1 MAQQQLAAVPPG
13 WIGGFAQSNPAF
25 DYPHPDL
32 SSLKLL
38 HNMDNIDKL
47 QRQQKV
53 LWPEFSWQTVPGI
66 EALRCFQMF
75 APDISRLGYTDEGRV
90 YSIICPQQG
99 ACSPIFG
106 CLNIEVSVT
115 GNRGWVDEKS
125 KLVAA
130 DLTAEGK
137 IWFTPGTH
145 ANLMVKNLWKLF
157 VLNGRKFPDD
167 KANAII
173 VTLHKTNEPSQ
184 PILQGLSG
192 ETTSFKSPGFA
203 QHQDKAWAVANLE
216 VQIGPIVPTNDP
228 LVDEFN
234 WLVMFAFNI
243 ASGNLLT
250 VGNVLTWNVWFEDPT
265 LVDQQEWKD
274 HAEKWRDSIDADHGA
289 PCGQGTPPR
298 YFNGNLF
305 QADDAV
311 LVELIQKIIE
321 YLEKHWPAAKLNADQ
336 KSMRDK
342 ITGYLAKHRERL
354 AAVTSP

>member
-1 MAQQQLAAVPPG
+1 MDKKSSTIPPG
-13 WIGGFAQSNPAF
+13 WKGGFAQSNPAF
-25 DYPHPDL
+25 AYPHPDL

-38 HNMDNIDKL
+38 GNMENIDKL

-53 LWPEFSWQTVPGI
+53 LWPEFSWQTVVGT
-66 EALRCFQMF
+66 EASRCFQMF
-75 APDISRLGYTDEGRV
+75 APDISRLGYTDEGRI

-99 ACSPIFG
+99 ACSDIFG

-130 DLTAEGK
+130 DLTGEGK

-157 VLNGRKFPDD
+157 VLYGRKFPDA
-167 KANAII
+167 KENAII
-173 VTLHKTNEPSQ
+173 VTLHKTGEPSQ

-192 ETTSFKSPGFA
+192 ETTRFKSPGFA

-216 VQIGPIVPTNDP
+216 VQIGPIVPTGDP

-234 WLVMFAFNI
+234 TLVMWAFNI

-250 VGNVLTWNVWFEDPT
+250 DGNILTWNVWFEEPT
-265 LVDQQEWKD
+265 LVDQQEWRD

-298 YFNGNLF
+298 YFNGQLF
-305 QADDAV
+305 GAGQAV
-311 LVELIQKIIE
+311 LVELIEAAFK
-321 YLEKHWPAAKLNADQ
+321 YLEKHWPVAKLTADQ
-336 KSMRDK
+336 KPMHDK
-342 ITGYLAKHRERL
+342 ITRYLDMHRARL
-354 AAVTSP
+354 RL